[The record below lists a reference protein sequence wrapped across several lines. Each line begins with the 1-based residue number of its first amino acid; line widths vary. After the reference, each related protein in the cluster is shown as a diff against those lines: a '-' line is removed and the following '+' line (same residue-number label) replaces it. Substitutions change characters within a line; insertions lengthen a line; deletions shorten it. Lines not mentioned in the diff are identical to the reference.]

1 MDQNQV
7 LSEENT
13 MQPLVPVFLVLEE
26 SSIMSDAQVGVLN
39 EVLEEFVLSIVSD
52 PIASD
57 RFHVEIMAFS
67 SSPVVLLPLVCLADV
82 VTCPGLVRRDELP
95 DYASVLRE
103 IKQRIDEHVPHQ
115 RMQRT
120 VMRPVVFFVCSGQP
134 TDSSWRIKF
143 SELVDITY
151 KFSPN
156 LVLLGFDEA
165 QKEFMDEIASSR
177 FGHRRYSLID
187 STSVDPKL
195 LGELLSRL
203 LYDTY
208 LRARVFDAR
217 EDWSLSV
224 DVSGGAGISVH
235 VVAQVE
241 SGLTD
246 HE

>member
-26 SSIMSDAQVGVLN
+26 SSMMSDAQVGVLN
-39 EVLEEFVLSIVSD
+39 EVLEEFVLSILAD

-57 RFHVEIMAFS
+57 RFHVEIIAFA

-82 VTCPGLVRRDELP
+82 ATCPGLVGRDESP
-95 DYASVLRE
+95 DYASVFRK
-103 IKQRIDEHVPHQ
+103 IKQRIDQHVPHQ
-115 RMQRT
+115 RMNRT

-134 TDSSWRIKF
+134 IDSSWRIAF

-165 QKEFMDEIASSR
+165 KKEFMDEIASSR
-177 FGHRRYSLID
+177 YGHRQYSLID
-187 STSVDPKL
+187 STSVNPKL
-195 LGELLSRL
+195 LGELLSRV
-203 LYDTY
+203 LYGSY
-208 LRARVFDAR
+208 LQARVFDHR
-217 EDWSLSV
+217 EDWSLSF
-224 DVSGGAGISVH
+224 DVSGSAGLTVH
-235 VVAQVE
+235 VVAQIK
-241 SGLTD
+241 GGWTD